1 MIRRPPRSTRT
12 DTLFPYTSLFRST
25 VGVRGSKGMVVM
37 LIAIPLAAAGL
48 MFAAAPSADL
58 AGTADAVYSAA
69 SRQLPL
75 AGSWSLDASAMPE
88 NARPRRVTMTFRA
101 SQDGKWTTRVEI
113 VAPDGFSRTAASTA
127 ARTE

>member
-1 MIRRPPRSTRT
+1 MI
-12 DTLFPYTSLFRST
+12 
-25 VGVRGSKGMVVM
+25 VM

-48 MFAAAPSADL
+48 MFAAAPSADR

-88 NARPRRVTMTFRA
+88 NERPQRVTMIFRA
-101 SQDGKWTTRVEI
+101 SQDGKWKTSVEI
-113 VAPDGFSRTAASTA
+113 VAQDRKSVVSGKSVSERVDFGGCRII
-127 ARTE
+127 